1 MSNKPT
7 IVIRLYRCVGN
18 VLEDTTEQFNLSQLA
33 GTVPAVGDL
42 IVDPGCLEGKDRENP
57 VNRTIYEVI
66 SRYFLPGKHDE
77 DSEDSSVAIVVKERT
92 ASTTEAS
99 ITCIA

>member
-7 IVIRLYRCVGN
+7 IIVRLYKHVGN
-18 VLEDTTEQFNLSQLA
+18 ALEDTEEQFNLSQLA

-42 IVDPGCLEGKDRENP
+42 ILDPGCLAGKAREDP
-57 VNRTIYEVI
+57 ANRTIYEVI
-66 SRYFLPGKHDE
+66 SRYFLPGRHGE
-77 DSEDSSVAIVVKERT
+77 DSEDSSVAIIVKERT

-99 ITCIA
+99 MTCIA